1 MINEYCYGFVIL
13 EVLLP
18 VRKKDV
24 HKLLMAP

>member
-13 EVLLP
+13 EVLP